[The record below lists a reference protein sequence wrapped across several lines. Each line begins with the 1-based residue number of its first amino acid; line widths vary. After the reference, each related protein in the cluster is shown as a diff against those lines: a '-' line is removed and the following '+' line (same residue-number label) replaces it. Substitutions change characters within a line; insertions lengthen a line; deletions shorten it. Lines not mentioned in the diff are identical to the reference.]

1 MLREILRAKIH
12 GAKVTEANVEYT
24 GSITIDERL
33 LDESGIN
40 QYEKV
45 LVGDMEN
52 GARFTTYAIAGKRDS
67 GVVCV
72 NGAAA
77 KLVEVGDK
85 LIILCFGLID
95 DDEIKGHKPKII
107 YVDGENKIK

>member
-12 GAKVTEANVEYT
+12 GAKVTEANVDYT

-45 LVGDMEN
+45 LVGDMGN

-85 LIILCFGLID
+85 LIILCFGLMN
-95 DDEIKGHKPKII
+95 DDEVEGHKPKII
-107 YVDGENKIK
+107 YVDGKNKIK